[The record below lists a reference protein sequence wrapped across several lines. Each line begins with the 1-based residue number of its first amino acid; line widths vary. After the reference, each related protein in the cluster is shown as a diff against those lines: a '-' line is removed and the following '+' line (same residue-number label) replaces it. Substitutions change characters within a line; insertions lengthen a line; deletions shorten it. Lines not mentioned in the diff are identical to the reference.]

1 MRMKKLVSAF
11 LGIREGRIEIRTHG
25 VSTRTVGTIHNLISF
40 PQKLIFAF
48 VFEIISL

>member
-1 MRMKKLVSAF
+1 MGTNKLVSTF
-11 LGIREGRIEIRTHG
+11 LGVREGRIQIRTHG

-48 VFEIISL
+48 ILQNVSL